1 MTSAT
6 IFGFFSD
13 VLVAY
18 YAPDRSDQGLMNALK
33 LKSSFQ
39 LRRYRAAM
47 SHYNAFQVIEIM
59 SALRDFDAKSKGVG
73 SRLNE
78 HALFRQLMHH
88 ILTAP
93 GNLGV

>member
-1 MTSAT
+1 
-6 IFGFFSD
+6 
-13 VLVAY
+13 
-18 YAPDRSDQGLMNALK
+18 
-33 LKSSFQ
+33 
-39 LRRYRAAM
+39 
-47 SHYNAFQVIEIM
+47 M

-73 SRLNE
+73 SRINE